1 MSRLSRKGGQ
11 KPGGARQ
18 GPRESHDGPAG
29 TLGRSVA
36 PARPE
41 TSPPPPTPWP
51 PTPRPVWPAWL
62 VAGTEPVKVVVTGPF
77 AAGKTTFAGAVAEPG
92 HVATE
97 TAVSDRTASLKTGTT
112 VSLDFGAL
120 DVPDPDGAGHV
131 RVALFEPNV
140 NLVLLDRLARKLVA
154 DLEAA

>member
-1 MSRLSRKGGQ
+1 VAADAAAGVAGVARGRDR
-11 KPGGARQ
+11 ARQ
-18 GPRESHDGPAG
+18 GGGD
-29 TLGRSVA
+29 
-36 PARPE
+36 RPL
-41 TSPPPPTPWP
+41 
-51 PTPRPVWPAWL
+51 RR
-62 VAGTEPVKVVVTGPF
+62 
-77 AAGKTTFAGAVAEPG
+77 GKTTFVGAVAEPG